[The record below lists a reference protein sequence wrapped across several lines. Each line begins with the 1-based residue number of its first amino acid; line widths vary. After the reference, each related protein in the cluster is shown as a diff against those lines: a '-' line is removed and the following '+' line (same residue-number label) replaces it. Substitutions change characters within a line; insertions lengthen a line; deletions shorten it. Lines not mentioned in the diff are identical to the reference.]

1 MVITVGVAVVTHQ
14 CLANTAGCNMTRTH
28 GGNMPRRRSSRPRYR
43 RSALYLSR
51 GAATLLLSALTACSA
66 GGSAAPRRLSEA
78 QIIQLGIDRA
88 LPRATYGA
96 QAAVLR
102 TWFAGE
108 QLYYRYMDEPPAPI
122 RADLIAG
129 ETAGILFPD
138 ARDYA
143 TGNSLQ
149 SEYLTLMNM
158 KLSLLNGPAHY
169 NLGHPRITSFTGTT
183 ATVASCVSD
192 SGTTTA
198 TGAPGPRNLDGGSG
212 GAKGVG
218 YFILEGGRWLAYG
231 GQFSGVSQ
239 C

>member
-14 CLANTAGCNMTRTH
+14 CLAKTAGCNMTRTH

-183 ATVASCVSD
+183 ATVAWCATD
-192 SGTTTA
+192 SGTTTQS
-198 TGAPGPRNLDGGSG
+198 GRPGPLTLDGGPG
-212 GAKGVG
+212 GSRGISNFMIVDGSWKG
-218 YFILEGGRWLAYG
+218 YG
-231 GQFSGVSQ
+231 GTSISVSH